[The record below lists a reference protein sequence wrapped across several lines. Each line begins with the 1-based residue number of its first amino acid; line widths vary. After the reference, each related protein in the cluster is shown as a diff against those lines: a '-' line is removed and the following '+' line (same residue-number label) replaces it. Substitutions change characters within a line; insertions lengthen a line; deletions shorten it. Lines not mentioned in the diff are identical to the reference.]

1 MTVALLVMLVFRF
14 PAIAASQDAPSTQ
27 PESAP
32 ATRPAVDDGC
42 YVGPLDLRVLNPDGS
57 PAAGV
62 PVGVFGGWWCRKTP
76 DVPITWGSRIQTD
89 ANGQVHRGREKECCF
104 PTFYYAFDESRQ
116 LAGFAMIEDR
126 EELAKKQTLR
136 LQPAR
141 WVRGMIDSPDFP
153 PGIGAPEV
161 ACASIS
167 PILDQ
172 RLRSRTLRYAS
183 KPGEPFA
190 FLLPPGE
197 YRLDAQVA
205 YCSTRWN
212 VVVRVPAEG
221 GDVQLAPIHVE
232 PWKLLRM
239 IGEPAPEWDVDS
251 WIDGKSR
258 SLSHFR
264 GRPIVICFW
273 HSSAGGPQ
281 GFSDLFSEFRKAK
294 AAGAEFVAIHAPIDG
309 GLSAAEKLIE
319 QWRPAINEPSCS
331 SNIREWPFPVALDKG
346 EPFDLID
353 RPDSGQSRVRYG
365 KGVWMPLLVLV
376 DGAGRVVASN
386 QTPKPEFDEALSG
399 NSAAKP

>member
-1 MTVALLVMLVFRF
+1 MTAALVLIFSLRI
-14 PAIAASQDAPSTQ
+14 PAIAMIDNAATTQ
-27 PESAP
+27 PGSSP
-32 ATRPAVDDGC
+32 ITRPAVDDGC
-42 YVGPLDLRVLNPDGS
+42 YVGPLDLRVLDPDGS

-62 PVGVFGGWWCRKTP
+62 PVGVFGGWWYRKTP

-89 ANGQVHRGREKECCF
+89 ASGVVHRDRERECCF

-116 LAGFAMIEDR
+116 LAGFAMIADR

-141 WVRGMIDSPDFP
+141 WVRGNIDSPDFP

-167 PILDQ
+167 PILD
-172 RLRSRTLRYAS
+172 RRHRSRTLRYAS

-212 VVVRVPAEG
+212 IVVRVPAEG
-221 GDVQLAPIHVE
+221 GDVQLDPIRLE
-232 PWKLLRM
+232 PSKLLRM

-251 WIDGKSR
+251 WIDEKPR
-258 SLSHFR
+258 SLSDFR
-264 GRPIVICFW
+264 GRSVVICFW
-273 HSSAGGPQ
+273 HSSVGGPE
-281 GFSDLFSEFRKAK
+281 GLRELFAESRKAK

-346 EPFDLID
+346 EPFDFID

-386 QTPKPEFDEALSG
+386 QTPKPEFDAALSEI
-399 NSAAKP
+399 SAARP